1 MLFLE
6 NKKMISLRVSLEL
19 HSTLERIAETENR
32 TIPNLVYHATML
44 YVKSKIN
51 PQHTQEN

>member
-1 MLFLE
+1 LE